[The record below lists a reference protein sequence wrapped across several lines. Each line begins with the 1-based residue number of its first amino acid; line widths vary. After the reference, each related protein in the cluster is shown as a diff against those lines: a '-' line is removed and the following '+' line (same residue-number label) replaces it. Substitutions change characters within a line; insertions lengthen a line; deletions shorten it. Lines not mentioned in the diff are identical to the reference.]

1 MLSVA
6 WKMAVPVSNN
16 NDLNSDLVDFLK
28 RNYPDIVVTE
38 DKGDFV
44 SSIKAETGSCRLR
57 IAGLSF
63 DGSTWDLAK
72 HLATGA
78 DQLFVVFRGRVYTQ
92 QPILLT
98 VIYTLWSEVLR
109 KFGLTKQTAP
119 VIAVSASSSCNAER
133 LPWSEVRGVGGVS

>member
-1 MLSVA
+1 
-6 WKMAVPVSNN
+6 MAVPVSNN
-16 NDLNSDLVDFLK
+16 NVLNSDLVDFLR

-38 DKGDFV
+38 DKVDFI

-57 IAGLSF
+57 IDGLSF
-63 DGSTWDLAK
+63 DGSGWDLAK
-72 HLATGA
+72 HLATDA

-98 VIYTLWSEVLR
+98 VIYTLWSEVLW
-109 KFGLTKQTAP
+109 KFGLTRQTAP

-133 LPWSEVRGVGGVS
+133 LPWSEVRVRGVP